1 MCFQCVNPD
10 HLSTVEMQEAQQWI
24 EEHQGQLKAGEAGDS
39 AQGGPSEDRVDL
51 GQDFDTLSNNQLSKE
66 DPFFIWL
73 SNGNFS
79 DSECLWPAIEGWG
92 CGRGRLVACRGG
104 GGRWKVAAG
113 SRKDTWLQHLDQFTV
128 SYSGEMDLFSFHV
141 RIYLALLLWDAICS
155 VHLGWCQV
163 IFGWG
168 WVETCNQRP
177 EIHQIVPY
185 CCPLLPEKNA

>member
-1 MCFQCVNPD
+1 MNIHLPAILGFTRGTRFWHTAICFQCVNPD
-10 HLSTVEMQEAQQWI
+10 HLGTVETQEAQQWI

-39 AQGGPSEDRVDL
+39 AQGGPSEDPWSW
-51 GQDFDTLSNNQLSKE
+51 GQDFDSLSNNQLSKE
-66 DPFFIWL
+66 DPFFIYLWL

-128 SYSGEMDLFSFHV
+128 RYSGEMELFSFHV
-141 RIYLALLLWDAICS
+141 RIYLAVA
-155 VHLGWCQV
+155 LGRNLFCT
-163 IFGWG
+163 FGLMPGDFWMG
-168 WVETCNQRP
+168 MSWNM
-177 EIHQIVPY
+177 
-185 CCPLLPEKNA
+185 